1 MRDIGKYRGQAKN
14 EYHTSHVSI
23 DEGDWVYGYYYF
35 CRRRMSGIIVTTLE
49 AECGGV
55 GSGLVQVEIEVIP
68 ETVGESIRRKDKNGV
83 EIYEGDKWRLSG
95 KTFIVTYGESR
106 PYELGEVVG

>member
-1 MRDIGKYRGQAKN
+1 MRDIGKCRGQSK
-14 EYHTSHVSI
+14 ET
-23 DEGDWVYGYYYF
+23 GDWLKGWY
-35 CRRRMSGIIVTTLE
+35 LE
-49 AECGGV
+49 YDGKSYLFQEQEGGFLV
-55 GSGLVQVEIEVIP
+55 GLIEVIP

>member
-1 MRDIGKYRGQAKN
+1 MSRDIKFRGWDNLQKKY
-14 EYHTSHVSI
+14 EYW
-23 DEGDWVYGYYYF
+23 DARNDKYD
-35 CRRRMSGIIVTTLE
+35 GIFWSMVKRPE
-49 AECGGV
+49 FDD
-55 GSGLVQVEIEVIP
+55 VEQF
-68 ETVGESIRRKDKNGV
+68 IRRKDKNGV